1 MKYFLDTEFIDDG
14 VTIDLISIG
23 IIAED
28 GREFYYINEEFDPT
42 KASQWVVDNVLSKL
56 PKGPLGLN
64 MERKAQ
70 FYNFFNSLFNKKNK
84 CWVPSTLKIIY
95 PYCSHQQQQDAMLW
109 IPKKEIAERLKAF
122 IGDDKQPEFWGAWA
136 AYDWVVFCQLF
147 GTMMDF
153 PEGYPYYCNDIIQW
167 LNQLELPREF
177 LPSSPSDEHNALAD
191 ARWVRDSYN
200 LLKLVNNT
208 KFNNEAYE
216 SDWEVEILNK

>member
-1 MKYFLDTEFIDDG
+1 MRYFLDTEFVEDG

-64 MERKAQ
+64 MERKAK
-70 FYNFFNSLFNKKNK
+70 FYNWFNRKNK
-84 CWVPSTLKIIY
+84 CWVPPTLKAIY

-109 IPKKEIAERLKAF
+109 VTKKEIANRIKDF
-122 IGDDKQPEFWGAWA
+122 IGDDKQPEFWAAWA
-136 AYDWVVFCQLF
+136 SYDWVVFCQLF
-147 GTMMDF
+147 GTMMDL

-167 LNQLELPREF
+167 LNQLGLPREY
-177 LPSSPSDEHNALAD
+177 LPPSPSDEHNALAD
-191 ARWVRDSYN
+191 ARWVRDSYYK
-200 LLKLVNNT
+200 LK
-208 KFNNEAYE
+208 EY
-216 SDWEVEILNK
+216 NK